1 MFVGRECE
9 AVCVGVDSFHIS
21 LLPEGLKRA
30 NTSKVLRDNNSF
42 SVTGTASWMVWG
54 KLATDVCNKNSHSE
68 SKPSQG
74 HFTASRVIGRRSTGS
89 HDASELKL
97 LTRRQFP
104 GHWQRAPGSER
115 KGVIGHS
122 TGGSRASASVRISP
136 CPTPT
141 GRPKVGQVMP
151 ICTGHSGAGEE
162 PGLREPGAFLQGS
175 QLA

>member
-1 MFVGRECE
+1 MFVGGECE
-9 AVCVGVDSFHIS
+9 AVCVGVDIFHIS

-74 HFTASRVIGRRSTGS
+74 HFTASRAIGRRSPGS
-89 HDASELKL
+89 RDASELL
-97 LTRRQFP
+97 PRRQFP
-104 GHWQRAPGSER
+104 GRWQRAPGSER

-122 TGGSRASASVRISP
+122 TGGSRASASLRISP
-136 CPTPT
+136 RPTPT
-141 GRPKVGQVMP
+141 GRPKVGQEMP
-151 ICTGHSGAGEE
+151 ARTGHGGAGEE
-162 PGLREPGAFLQGS
+162 PGLREPGAFIQGS